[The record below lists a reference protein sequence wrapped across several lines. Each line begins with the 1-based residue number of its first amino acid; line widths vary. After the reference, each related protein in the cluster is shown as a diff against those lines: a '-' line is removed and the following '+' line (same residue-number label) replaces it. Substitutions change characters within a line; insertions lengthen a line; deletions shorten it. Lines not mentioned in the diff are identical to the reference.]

1 MNYYEI
7 LNVDRK
13 STMKDIKK
21 QYYKLS
27 KIYHPDKF
35 NKNSNDHNKFIEIS
49 EAYNILSVPIK
60 RYKYDIELEFS
71 NILNKD
77 INLNLTDDEIILL
90 NKYYSK
96 IRYSTEFRFLKIL
109 FNSISNNNKK
119 KYSLVSRSEYKYIDI
134 KNVKKDYTMNLKLS
148 FEDSYLN
155 KCKKII
161 IITDKSVYYLFI
173 THTNISYKFKN
184 YNYLFT
190 INIFTRISDN
200 YLIDNHDIY
209 IYNNISFYDFLFNDK
224 ITITL
229 PKNNINIKV
238 STLEPII
245 IPLLGLKNPITH
257 IRGKLIINNRT
268 NLLDKKE
275 FISKNISD
283 MEKNILY
290 DLFS

>member
-7 LNVDRK
+7 LNVDRN
-13 STMKDIKK
+13 STMKEITK

-27 KIYHPDKF
+27 KIYHPDK
-35 NKNSNDHNKFIEIS
+35 KSNDSEKFLKIS
-49 EAYNILSVPIK
+49 EAYNILSIPIK

-71 NILNKD
+71 NILNKE
-77 INLNLTDDEIILL
+77 INLNLSDDEIILL

-96 IRYSTEFRFLKIL
+96 IRYSTEFRFLKML

-119 KYSLVSRSEYKYIDI
+119 KYSIVSRAGYKYIDI

-155 KCKKII
+155 ICKKII
-161 IITDKSVYYLFI
+161 VITDYTVYYLFV

-184 YNYLFT
+184 SEYIFRV
-190 INIFTRISDN
+190 NIFTRISDN
-200 YLIDNHDIY
+200 YLIDNYDIY